1 MTKELIG
8 KKCDISLLKGITY
21 KSFRNQ
27 NNISQKVAKAF
38 LTAKRQETKKT
49 NSCIVCGSKN
59 LKHSTK
65 VFKIDYIQCQNCNHA
80 MRKNSYNQNF
90 LKRFWKKKGDII
102 NVHSHKNQ
110 QNYRTKFLSKPKV
123 EKVLEFLKI
132 KSNMHWLDMGCGNG
146 EFLQQVKK
154 NRIIPCGFDLNE
166 KDIKFAKKKKLNVFR
181 TDIRGFEKINKSK
194 LQLKFDVISAT
205 GYFDVIDSPKE
216 AIIMTNKMLKK
227 NGLLMID
234 VPNYDSFTHEMI
246 KFYPKYSIR
255 HLSAV
260 QRSSFTLKSLT
271 YLLKKNGFKVIF
283 RWIYGLDLYMIMNY
297 LVLNNKNFEKSKIIS
312 VFSKRYNDFQKI
324 IDEEKLSGTLFLI
337 AKKSK
342 ELK

>member
-1 MTKELIG
+1 M
-8 KKCDISLLKGITY
+8 
-21 KSFRNQ
+21 
-27 NNISQKVAKAF
+27 
-38 LTAKRQETKKT
+38 KKT
-49 NSCIVCGSKN
+49 
-59 LKHSTK
+59 
-65 VFKIDYIQCQNCNHA
+65 
-80 MRKNSYNQNF
+80 
-90 LKRFWKKKGDII
+90 
-102 NVHSHKNQ
+102 
-110 QNYRTKFLSKPKV
+110 LS
-123 EKVLEFLKI
+123 
-132 KSNMHWLDMGCGNG
+132 
-146 EFLQQVKK
+146 LQ
-154 NRIIPCGFDLNE
+154 
-166 KDIKFAKKKKLNVFR
+166 KKKLNVFR

-297 LVLNNKNFEKSKIIS
+297 LVLKIKILKN
-312 VFSKRYNDFQKI
+312 QK
-324 IDEEKLSGTLFLI
+324 LFLFFQSVI
-337 AKKSK
+337 TIFKK
-342 ELK
+342 

>member
-1 MTKELIG
+1 MIKELIG
-8 KKCDISLLKGITY
+8 KNCDISLLKGITF

-27 NNISQKVAKAF
+27 NRISQKVANAF
-38 LTAKRQETKKT
+38 LLATKQDKKKT
-49 NSCIVCGSKN
+49 NSCIICGSKK
-59 LKHSTK
+59 LKSSTK
-65 VFKIDYIQCQNCNHA
+65 VFKIEYVQCQNCNHA
-80 MRKNSYNQNF
+80 MRKYSYSQNF
-90 LKRFWKKKGDII
+90 LKKFWKKKGDVI

-110 QNYRTKFLSKPKV
+110 QNYRSKFLSMPKV
-123 EKVLEFLKI
+123 EKVLEFFKA
-132 KSNMHWLDMGCGNG
+132 KSNSHWLDMGCGNG
-146 EFLQQVKK
+146 EFLQQVKR
-154 NRIIPCGFDLNE
+154 NRIIPYGFDLNE
-166 KDIKFAKKKKLNVFR
+166 KDIKFAKKKKLNVFQ
-181 TDIRGFEKINKSK
+181 TDVSGFEKINKSK

-205 GYFDVIDSPKE
+205 GYFDVIDSPRE
-216 AIIMTNKMLKK
+216 AIITTNKMLKK

-255 HLSAV
+255 HLSAA
-260 QRSSFTLKSLT
+260 QRSSFTFKSLN

-297 LVLNNKNFEKSKIIS
+297 LVLKNKSFEKSKIIS

-324 IDEEKLSGTLFLI
+324 IDEEKISGTLFLI

-342 ELK
+342 EVK

>member
-110 QNYRTKFLSKPKV
+110 QNYRA
-123 EKVLEFLKI
+123 
-132 KSNMHWLDMGCGNG
+132 N
-146 EFLQQVKK
+146 
-154 NRIIPCGFDLNE
+154 
-166 KDIKFAKKKKLNVFR
+166 A
-181 TDIRGFEKINKSK
+181 
-194 LQLKFDVISAT
+194 
-205 GYFDVIDSPKE
+205 Y
-216 AIIMTNKMLKK
+216 
-227 NGLLMID
+227 
-234 VPNYDSFTHEMI
+234 
-246 KFYPKYSIR
+246 
-255 HLSAV
+255 
-260 QRSSFTLKSLT
+260 
-271 YLLKKNGFKVIF
+271 
-283 RWIYGLDLYMIMNY
+283 
-297 LVLNNKNFEKSKIIS
+297 
-312 VFSKRYNDFQKI
+312 
-324 IDEEKLSGTLFLI
+324 
-337 AKKSK
+337 
-342 ELK
+342 